1 MNHVFI
7 YALPTSQEKDA
18 RISEISAVRVS
29 GFGPYRKAHIQTA
42 YTDTNVNAKLMKE
55 LYARIVTPE
64 PFVLVSYSKEITRA
78 LLRIENEKTG
88 SEDKFA
94 GRSWLDVN
102 DLAWPLV
109 VSGQLHSRTLEALAA
124 HFGVMLTTHS
134 DSSDI
139 VTALLSI
146 YGSMMT
152 RYNTALKGESMLR
165 EAGGETLQ
173 GLRNMLG
180 F

>member
-1 MNHVFI
+1 MNHVFL
-7 YALPTSQEKDA
+7 YALPTSQEKGA

-29 GFGPYRKAHIQTA
+29 GFGPYRKAHIQMT
-42 YTDTNVNAKLMKE
+42 YSDTNVNTQMMKE
-55 LYARIVTPE
+55 LYERMVTPE
-64 PFVLVSYSKEITRA
+64 PFVLVSYQKEITRA

-88 SEDKFA
+88 SVDRFI

-109 VSGQLHSRTLEALAA
+109 VSGQLKSRTLEALAA
-124 HFGVMLTTHS
+124 HFGVMLSAHS
-134 DSSDI
+134 DSGDI